1 MRAIHKTAAA
11 LAVSG
16 ALVLGGGVAAHA
28 ATNSSTTPDDEF
40 IVSGTSGTRTFGRDR
55 QHAGGRELGEVSEHV
70 AAGHRDARSGFRRPP
85 VGSRFRVT

>member
-28 ATNSSTTPDDEF
+28 ATNSSTTPTTSSSS
-40 IVSGTSGTRTFGRDR
+40 SGTSGT
-55 QHAGGRELGEVSEHV
+55 AGTPGPSGATGNMP
-70 AAGHRDARSGFRRPP
+70 AAGSSVKCPNM
-85 VGSRFRVT
+85 